1 MSRSKN
7 ITLDDACEFIV
18 DCLHHTAPIQEE
30 GFPSIRTPNI
40 GKGRLL
46 LDGVNRVSEETYR
59 IWTQRAV
66 PEPGD
71 LILAREAPAG
81 NVAIIKEGE
90 KVCLGQRTV
99 HLRPNPKI
107 VDADFLCYFLLAPP
121 QQGKLLAAETG
132 ATAKHVNMRD
142 IRRLE
147 LSNLPDLDSQRAAG
161 AMLSAYDDL
170 IENNRRRMALLEESA
185 RLLYREWFVRL
196 RFPGYEH
203 TPIVAG
209 VPQGWERK
217 TLESVCLRGNGIQT
231 GPFGSQLHQAD
242 YSEEGVP
249 VVMPKDIID
258 FRVSV
263 ASIARIPEG
272 LADSLGRHR
281 MIPGD
286 IVYGRRGD
294 IGRRAFIGKRQQ
306 GWFCGTG
313 SLRLRPD
320 PQAINPLYL
329 FDHLGTPAA
338 VGDITNRA
346 KGSTMLNLSAAALK
360 PVPVLVPSRTLQE
373 MYAEQIEFV
382 REMVEVLNEQN
393 QKLRAAR
400 DLLLPRLMSG
410 ALAV

>member
-1 MSRSKN
+1 MSGSKN

-46 LDGVNRVSEETYR
+46 LAGVNRVSEETYR

-147 LSNLPDLDSQRAAG
+147 LSNLPDLNSQRAAG
-161 AMLSAYDDL
+161 AMLGAYDDL

-185 RLLYREWFVRL
+185 RLLYREWFIRL

-203 TPIVAG
+203 TPVVDGI
-209 VPQGWERK
+209 PKGWERRTAFDSMHVLSGGTPK
-217 TLESVCLRGNGIQT
+217 TTMPDYWDGEI
-231 GPFGSQLHQAD
+231 PFFT
-242 YSEEGVP
+242 
-249 VVMPKDIID
+249 PKDAID
-258 FRVSV
+258 SIWISACERSV
-263 ASIARIPEG
+263 TELGLKNCNSKLYPRETVFITARGTVGKLNMAQAPMAMSQSCYALVGKDHISQRYVY
-272 LADSLGRHR
+272 LAMGAGVDAL
-281 MIPGD
+281 
-286 IVYGRRGD
+286 
-294 IGRRAFIGKRQQ
+294 RQQ
-306 GWFCGTG
+306 AVGAVFDAIVVDTFKRIKLMAPPA
-313 SLRLRPD
+313 SMLRL
-320 PQAINPLYL
+320 
-329 FDHLGTPAA
+329 FDEA
-338 VGDITNRA
+338 VAPIFTQVE
-346 KGSTMLNLSAAALK
+346 NLAS
-360 PVPVLVPSRTLQE
+360 
-373 MYAEQIEFV
+373 
-382 REMVEVLNEQN
+382 QN

-400 DLLLPRLMSG
+400 DLLLPQLMSG
-410 ALAV
+410 ELSV